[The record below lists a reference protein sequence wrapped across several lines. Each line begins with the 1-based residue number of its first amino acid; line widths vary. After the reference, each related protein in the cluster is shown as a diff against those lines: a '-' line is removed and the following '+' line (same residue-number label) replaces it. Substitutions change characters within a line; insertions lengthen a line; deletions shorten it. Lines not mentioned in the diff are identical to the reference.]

1 METTL
6 PPCLHSHSKPIGP
19 LRIVHCITLTLN
31 FTQENRFTKCDTCC
45 MLKDEKE
52 KTNDANRKAQLR
64 QMLDD
69 HLALQA

>member
-1 METTL
+1 
-6 PPCLHSHSKPIGP
+6 
-19 LRIVHCITLTLN
+19 
-31 FTQENRFTKCDTCC
+31 
-45 MLKDEKE
+45 MLKDEKD